1 MQINDALFPTGG
13 YTHSYGL
20 ETYIEHK
27 KITSAEE
34 VEQYIHQNMKTSFLY
49 SELLAASLAYDA
61 AKEQNLQKLIELDNK
76 LTVSK
81 MPLELR
87 KASYK
92 LGVRLIKM
100 IQAICK
106 EELNAEFKAYC
117 KKSKQVN
124 RAIAYGAFVG
134 SSNFNKE
141 LALAFF
147 CYSMA
152 SGMVTNCVKSIPLS
166 QTVGQCILYKLS
178 PVFEELIEAC
188 KKLKEEDLARST
200 PGLDIASMQ
209 HEILYS
215 RLYMS

>member
-1 MQINDALFPTGG
+1 MQINDALFPIGG

-20 ETYIEHK
+20 ETYIEQK
-27 KITSAEE
+27 KITSAEQ
-34 VEQYIHQNMKTSFLY
+34 VEQYIEQNMRTSFLY

-61 AKEQNLQKLIELDNK
+61 AKGQDLQKLIELDE
-76 LTVSK
+76 LITVSK
-81 MPLELR
+81 IPLELR

-106 EELNAEFKAYC
+106 DELKAEFKAYC
-117 KKSKQVN
+117 KKSTKVN
-124 RAIAYGAFVG
+124 RAVAYGAFVG
-134 SSNFNKE
+134 SCHFNKE

-147 CYSMA
+147 CYSTA
-152 SGMVTNCVKSIPLS
+152 SAMITNCVKSIPLS

-178 PVFEELIEAC
+178 PVFEELIEEC
-188 KKLKEEDLARST
+188 KQLKEEDLARST